1 MRAVPTLL
9 AVIIL
14 TSCGKPD
21 PDRDTSVSASTTSDA
36 ISTRRS
42 EPGGGSSAKWEL
54 LSSGEGVSLAL
65 GVAGKPSVIRFFCPN
80 RENKLKLNVQKFR
93 PVGSEERMTVGSGGS
108 AVVLVAGA
116 QGDPLLG
123 GVSGIGEIPD
133 DLADLLDGH
142 VSANYGAQNSGP
154 HIAPP
159 QNLVEAFVTGCNDGP
174 AVVKTTQRSA
184 KSANACLMQDG
195 RLLRIAP
202 RRAIGTEPFWGA
214 RIEGRCIQ
222 YSHIDDQKGTRI
234 WTRYTR
240 NKTDETWSGTLDGKL
255 FELKMRNELGCS
267 DGMSEKTYPLSAE
280 LKVDAELR
288 RGCAEP
294 A

>member
-1 MRAVPTLL
+1 MRAAPILL
-9 AVIIL
+9 AVMIL

-21 PDRDTSVSASTTSDA
+21 SDRDNSVAASTMSDEK
-36 ISTRRS
+36 STRRS
-42 EPGGGSSAKWEL
+42 EASGGSSSNWEL

-65 GVAGKPSVIRFFCPN
+65 GAEGKQSIIRFFCPSGKK
-80 RENKLKLNVQKFR
+80 KLKLNVQSFR

-108 AVVLVAGA
+108 AVVLVAGTL
-116 QGDPLLG
+116 GDPLLG

-133 DLADLLDGH
+133 DLAALLDGE
-142 VSANYGAQNSGP
+142 VSVNYGAQNSGP

-159 QNLVEAFVTGCNDGP
+159 QNLAKAFVTGCNDGS
-174 AVVKTTQRSA
+174 VVIETTQPSE

-195 RLLRIAP
+195 KFLRVAP
-202 RRAIGTEPFWGA
+202 RRAVGTEPFWGA
-214 RIEGRCIQ
+214 RIEGRCIH
-222 YSHIDDQKGTRI
+222 YSHIDDQKGTRV
-234 WTRYTR
+234 WTRYTQ
-240 NKTDETWSGTLDGKL
+240 KQAGEIWSGTLDRQL
-255 FELKMRNELGCS
+255 FELRVRNEPGCS
-267 DGMSEKTYPLSAE
+267 DGMSEKTYPLTVE